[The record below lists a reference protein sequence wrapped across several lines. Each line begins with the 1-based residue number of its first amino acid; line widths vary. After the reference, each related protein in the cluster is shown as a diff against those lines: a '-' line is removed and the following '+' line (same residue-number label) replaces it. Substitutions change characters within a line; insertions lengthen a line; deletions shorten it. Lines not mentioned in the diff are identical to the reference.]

1 MKKVLGILAAITAL
15 LAATGTTAAEAA
27 AGQNVILAG
36 GKYHMDHSA
45 FEELPFGN
53 GDISYALG
61 YEFRER
67 IAALQL
73 ALDFAPDVSG
83 SRTNDAGQALSTDWA
98 LTPQAN
104 LLFTDGILRGGAG
117 ALITYMR
124 DDDGNGE
131 WTPVYWQLI
140 LGLHVPPQ
148 GRFAIDGLVTYAFRN
163 FDTFSDFDLRDLEY
177 SLWVSYAF

>member
-1 MKKVLGILAAITAL
+1 MKKIISLLVAMAALGG
-15 LAATGTTAAEAA
+15 ATGMKAAEAA
-27 AGQNVILAG
+27 AGQNVVLLG

-45 FEELPFGN
+45 FDDLPFGN

-73 ALDFAPDVSG
+73 ALDWAPDVSG
-83 SRTNDAGQALSTDWA
+83 SRTNDVGQTLSTDWA
-98 LTPQAN
+98 ITPQAN
-104 LLFTDGILRGGAG
+104 LLFTDGVLRGGAG

-124 DDDGNGE
+124 DDAGDGE
-131 WTPVYWQLI
+131 WTPLYWQVI

-148 GRFAIDGLVTYAFRN
+148 GRFAIDGLATYAFRN
-163 FDTFSDFDLRDLEY
+163 FQTFRDFDLRDLEY
-177 SLWVSYAF
+177 SVWVSYAF